1 MKYGRVISI
10 IFIIMLNNKTA
21 ANEIQP
27 LSEIVITAEQ
37 FAYQQ
42 IQQDNDPSNLKITTG
57 NLDPRLRLTLCK
69 QPLQA
74 FVPPGSRT
82 VGNTTIGVKCD
93 SPKPWSIY
101 VPVRIALYEQVVIA
115 STSLRRGQVISSS
128 DIQTHEVDISQLRN
142 VPYLLAD
149 SVIGNKTKQNINSG
163 SVIHSGNICL
173 VCKGDK
179 VSITASASAIAVIM
193 SGIALSDGSEG
204 DAIRVQNSSSK
215 RVIEATIVDRNTV
228 VVGI

>member
-10 IFIIMLNNKTA
+10 IFVSMLASSVSANNL
-21 ANEIQP
+21 QP
-27 LSEIVITAEQ
+27 LNQIVETAKQ

-42 IQQDNDPSNLKITTG
+42 IQQHNQSGKLKITTG
-57 NLDPRLRLTLCK
+57 ELDPRLRLQLCDE
-69 QPLQA
+69 PLVG
-74 FVPPGSRT
+74 FIPPGSRHQ
-82 VGNTTIGVKCD
+82 GNTTIGVRCD

-101 VPVRIALYEQVVIA
+101 VPMRIAIYEKVVIA
-115 STSLRRGQVISSS
+115 SAPLRRGQVITSSN
-128 DIQTHEVDISQLRN
+128 IQSHEVDISQLRGI
-142 VPYLLAD
+142 PYLLAD
-149 SVIGNKTKQNINSG
+149 EVIGSKTKKGIQTGN
-163 SVIHSGNICL
+163 VIHSGNICL

-179 VSITASASAIAVIM
+179 VSITASATQIAVMM

-215 RVIEATIVDRNTV
+215 RVIEATIVDSSTV